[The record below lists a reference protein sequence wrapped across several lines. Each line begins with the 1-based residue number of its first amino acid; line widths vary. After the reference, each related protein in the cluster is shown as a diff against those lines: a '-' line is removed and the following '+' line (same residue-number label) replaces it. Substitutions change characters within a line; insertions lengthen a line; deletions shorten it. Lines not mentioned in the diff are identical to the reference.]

1 MYIEYTKPIIKLTNE
16 EERILRRAREILLN
30 FEDESSS
37 KDENVLQEMYDE
49 YIPFVDHQ
57 AALPT
62 AIDLLTVIV
71 GDVEE

>member
-1 MYIEYTKPIIKLTNE
+1 MYIEYAKPKIKLTNE
-16 EERILRRAREILLN
+16 EEKVLRRAREILLN
-30 FEDESSS
+30 FEEESSS
-37 KDENVLQEMYDE
+37 KDENVVQEMYDA

-71 GDVEE
+71 GEEGL

>member
-57 AALPT
+57 KALPT

-71 GDVEE
+71 GDIEE

>member
-1 MYIEYTKPIIKLTNE
+1 MYIEYTRPIIKLTNE

-57 AALPT
+57 KALPT

-71 GDVEE
+71 GDIEE

>member
-37 KDENVLQEMYDE
+37 KDENVLQEMYE
-49 YIPFVDHQ
+49 AYIPFVDHQ
-57 AALPT
+57 MALPT